1 MGTVNTQE
9 PRTVRVVLADDHPM
23 MRHGLRVILN
33 SSPQLEVVA
42 VAANGQE
49 LLSLVA
55 TWHPDVAVVDLEMP
69 EVDGVEAIRRIRDQ
83 HPQVAC
89 LVLTAHEEPA
99 YLRRAVVAGANGYLS
114 KNDAPDVLVDGVLAV
129 STGQAALDPSV
140 TDYLVHQLAEPS
152 DNDGDVAADMTLSQR
167 ELDVLGRLA
176 AGRTTGQIAADLG
189 IGVQTVKSHI
199 GHIYTKTGHG
209 DRATLVAAALRQG
222 LVY

>member
-1 MGTVNTQE
+1 MGTVMTQD
-9 PRTVRVVLADDHPM
+9 PRTVRVILADDHPM
-23 MRHGLRVILN
+23 MRHGLRLILN
-33 SSPQLEVVA
+33 SSPRLEVVA

-99 YLRRAVVAGANGYLS
+99 YLRRAVVAGASGYLS
-114 KNDAPDVLVDGVLAV
+114 KNDAPDVLVDGVIAV
-129 STGQAALDPSV
+129 STGRAALDPSV
-140 TDYLVHQLAEPS
+140 TSYLVRQLAGPS
-152 DNDGDVAADMTLSQR
+152 EEEVAEDAEMALSQR
-167 ELDVLGRLA
+167 ELEVLDRLA
-176 AGRTTGQIAADLG
+176 AGHTTTQIATELG

-199 GHIYTKTGHG
+199 GHIYTKTGHS
-209 DRATLVAAALRQG
+209 DRTTLVAAALRQG
-222 LVY
+222 LVH